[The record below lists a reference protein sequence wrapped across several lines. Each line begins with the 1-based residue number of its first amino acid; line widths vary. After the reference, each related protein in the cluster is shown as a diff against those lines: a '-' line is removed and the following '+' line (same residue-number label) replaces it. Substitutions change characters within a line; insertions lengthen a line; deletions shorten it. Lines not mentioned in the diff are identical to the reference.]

1 MEQQEILKTLKEIRN
16 KKRKFS
22 QAVDLVVSL
31 KDLDMKKPEH
41 QVDFF
46 VTLPNSTGKKASVC
60 ALVAQEL
67 ASEAKSV
74 CDAVVLQDDFQRYA
88 KDKKAV
94 KKLVREHAF
103 FIGQANIMPQVAT
116 AFGRVLG
123 PKGKMPNPKAGCIVP
138 PKAAL
143 KPLYLKLQNT
153 VRVSAKTAPVVQCR
167 LGNEGM
173 TDEHLEQNFKVV
185 YDQLIHSLPNGED
198 NVKAAF
204 LKLTMGKPVRVL
216 AERGEGSSQTQV
228 RTPAEQG
235 EGKSRTKVREK

>member
-1 MEQQEILKTLKEIRN
+1 MDEKEVLKALKDIRN
-16 KKRKFS
+16 KKRRFS
-22 QAVDLVVSL
+22 QSVDLVVGL
-31 KDLDMKKPEH
+31 KDLDMKKPEQ

-46 VTLPNSTGKKASVC
+46 IELPNPTGKKASVC

-67 ASEAKSV
+67 ASEAKEV
-74 CDAVVLQDDFQRYA
+74 CDAVVLQEDFQRYA

-94 KKLVREHAF
+94 KTLVREHAF
-103 FIGQANIMPQVAT
+103 FIGQANIMPQVAA

-143 KPLYLKLQNT
+143 KPLYIKLQNT
-153 VRVSAKTAPVVQCR
+153 LRVSAKTAPVIQCR

-173 TDEHLEQNFKVV
+173 TDEQLAQNFKVV
-185 YDQLIHSLPNGED
+185 YDQLIHSLPNGEE

-204 LKLTMGKPVRVL
+204 LKLTMGKPVRIL
-216 AERGEGSSQTQV
+216 AERSEVNLKMQA
-228 RTPAEQG
+228 RTLEEQQRRRVQN
-235 EGKSRTKVREK
+235 EVMAK

>member
-1 MEQQEILKTLKEIRN
+1 MDEKEVLKALKGIRN

-46 VTLPNSTGKKASVC
+46 IALPNSAGKKASVC

-67 ASEAKSV
+67 ASEAKEV
-74 CDAVVLQDDFQRYA
+74 CDAVVLQEDFQRYA
-88 KDKKAV
+88 KDKKAI

-143 KPLYLKLQNT
+143 KPLYAKLQNT
-153 VRVSAKTAPVVQCR
+153 VRVAAKTAPVVQCR

-173 TDEHLEQNFKVV
+173 TDEQLAQNFRVV

-204 LKLTMGKPVRVL
+204 LKLTMGKPVSVL
-216 AERGEGSSQTQV
+216 AERSEGKSQTQV
-228 RTPAEQG
+228 RA
-235 EGKSRTKVREK
+235 K

>member
-1 MEQQEILKTLKEIRN
+1 MEQQEILKALKEVRS

-22 QAVDLVVSL
+22 QSVDLVVGL
-31 KDLDMKKPEH
+31 KELDMKKPEH

-67 ASEAKSV
+67 ASEAKEV
-74 CDAVVLQDDFQRYA
+74 CDAVVLQEDFQRYA

-116 AFGRVLG
+116 AFGRILG

-143 KPLYLKLQNT
+143 KPLYIRLQNT

-173 TDEHLEQNFKVV
+173 TDEQLEQNFKVV

-204 LKLTMGKPVRVL
+204 LKLTMGKPVRL
-216 AERGEGSSQTQV
+216 
-228 RTPAEQG
+228 
-235 EGKSRTKVREK
+235 K

>member
-1 MEQQEILKTLKEIRN
+1 MEQPEILKALKDIKN

-22 QAVDLVVSL
+22 QSIDLVVSL

-46 VTLPNSTGKKASVC
+46 ITLPNFAGKKASVC

-67 ASEAKSV
+67 AAEAKDV
-74 CDAVVLQDDFQRYA
+74 CDAVILQEDFQRYA

-94 KKLVREHAF
+94 KKLVREHTF

-116 AFGRVLG
+116 TFGRILG

-143 KPLYLKLQNT
+143 RPLYSRLQNT
-153 VRVSAKTAPVVQCR
+153 VRVAAKTAPVVQCR
-167 LGNEGM
+167 LGNEKM
-173 TDEHLEQNFKVV
+173 SDEHLSQNFKVV
-185 YDQLIHSLPNGED
+185 YDQLVHSLPNGED
-198 NVKAAF
+198 NIKAAF
-204 LKLTMGKPVRVL
+204 LKLTMGRPVRV
-216 AERGEGSSQTQV
+216 
-228 RTPAEQG
+228 
-235 EGKSRTKVREK
+235 K

>member
-1 MEQQEILKTLKEIRN
+1 MEEQEILKALKEIRN

-22 QAVDLVVSL
+22 QSVDLVVGL
-31 KDLDMKKPEH
+31 KDLDMKKPEQ

-46 VTLPNSTGKKASVC
+46 ITLPNSTGKKASVC

-67 ASEAKSV
+67 AAEAKEV

-94 KKLVREHAF
+94 KKLVRAHAF

-143 KPLYLKLQNT
+143 KPLYIKLQNT

-167 LGNEGM
+167 LGHEGM
-173 TDEHLEQNFKVV
+173 TDEQLAQNFKVV
-185 YDQLIHSLPNGED
+185 YDQLIHSLPSGED

-204 LKLTMGKPVRVL
+204 LKLTMGKPVRV
-216 AERGEGSSQTQV
+216 
-228 RTPAEQG
+228 
-235 EGKSRTKVREK
+235 K

>member
-1 MEQQEILKTLKEIRN
+1 MEQQDVLKALKEIRN

-22 QAVDLVVSL
+22 QSVDLVVSL

-60 ALVAQEL
+60 ALIAQEL
-67 ASEAKSV
+67 ASEAKEV
-74 CDAVVLQDDFQRYA
+74 CDAVVLQEDFQRYA
-88 KDKKAV
+88 KDKKAA
-94 KKLVREHAF
+94 KKLLREHAY

-138 PKAAL
+138 PKASL
-143 KPLYLKLQNT
+143 KPLYTRLQNT
-153 VRVSAKTAPVVQCR
+153 IRVSAKTTPVVQCR

-173 TDEHLEQNFKVV
+173 ADEQLAQNFKVV
-185 YDQLIHSLPNGED
+185 YDQLIHSLPKGEE

-204 LKLTMGKPVRVL
+204 LKLTMGKPVSVL
-216 AERGEGSSQTQV
+216 AERS
-228 RTPAEQG
+228 
-235 EGKSRTKVREK
+235 EGKSRTQVRTK

>member
-1 MEQQEILKTLKEIRN
+1 MDEKDVLKALKETRN

-46 VTLPNSTGKKASVC
+46 IALPNSSGKKASVC

-67 ASEAKSV
+67 AAEAKEV
-74 CDAVVLQDDFQRYA
+74 CDAVVLQEDFQRYA

-143 KPLYLKLQNT
+143 KPLYAKLQNT
-153 VRVSAKTAPVVQCR
+153 VRVAAKTAPVVQCR

-173 TDEHLEQNFKVV
+173 TDEQLAQNFRVV
-185 YDQLIHSLPNGED
+185 YDQLVHSLPNGED

-204 LKLTMGKPVRVL
+204 LKLTMGKPVSVL
-216 AERGEGSSQTQV
+216 AERSEGKSQTQV
-228 RTPAEQG
+228 RSLAEQQRRRVPN
-235 EGKSRTKVREK
+235 EVRTK